1 MSLGMPWKETDAMK
15 ERVELVVEWE
25 RRWKKQQG
33 QVNVAELCRMH
44 GVSRECGHKWIRR
57 YVEAGFDVRA
67 VEERSRR
74 PHTSPNA
81 LEEKVHDLL
90 IEARKLHPRWGPRK
104 LRAWLVDLNP
114 GAIIP
119 SASAI
124 GEVLRRRG
132 MTRPRGRPRRH
143 TPPAT
148 QPFGACARPND
159 VWCVD
164 FKGWFR
170 TSDGSK
176 CYPLTITD
184 AFSRYLLRCEVL
196 ADPNGEE
203 VQRVFDSAFLEYGLP
218 DAIRSDNGPPFASTG
233 PGGLTRLSVWWL
245 RLGIRVE
252 RIAPGKPQ
260 QNGRHERMHL
270 TLKLETEPQS
280 SLAAQ
285 QRTFDHWRR
294 EYNHERP
301 HEALGQKP
309 PATVYHRSSR
319 SYPRKL
325 VHPEAQAWAQVC
337 KVDKAGFIRWRRTKV
352 FISSALSYELVELD
366 IDPETEICDVRYGP
380 VMLGKLDPT
389 RPNRGLIV
397 PRRQRKRGNKV
408 SAMSLV

>member
-1 MSLGMPWKETDAMK
+1 MPVGMPWKDTDAMK
-15 ERVELVVEWE
+15 ERVRLVLEWE
-25 RRWKKQQG
+25 RRWKQQHG

-57 YVEAGFDVRA
+57 YVEAGYDIRA

-74 PHTSPNA
+74 PLVSPTA
-81 LEEKVHDLL
+81 IGEEVQDVLVA
-90 IEARKLHPRWGPRK
+90 ARKLHPRWGPRK
-104 LRAWLVDLNP
+104 LRAWLVDANP
-114 GAIIP
+114 GVAVP

-132 MTRPRGRPRRH
+132 LTTPRRRARGRA
-143 TPPAT
+143 PPVT
-148 QPFGACARPND
+148 QPFAACDHPNA

-170 TSDGSK
+170 TGDGAK

-196 ADPNGEE
+196 ADPNGIET
-203 VQRVFDSAFLEYGLP
+203 QRVFDSVFSEFGVPEAM
-218 DAIRSDNGPPFASTG
+218 RSDNGPPFASTG

-252 RIAPGKPQ
+252 RIEPGKPQ

-270 TLKLETEPQS
+270 TLKLETEPQP

-285 QRTFDHWRR
+285 QREFDHWRR

-309 PATVYHRSSR
+309 PATVYGRSTR

-325 VHPEAQAWAQVC
+325 VHPTPEPWGEMYR
-337 KVDKAGFIRWRRTKV
+337 VDKGGFIRWRRTQV
-352 FISSALSYELVELD
+352 FISSALSHELVELD
-366 IDPETEICDVRYGP
+366 TNPETEICEVRYGP
-380 VMLGKLDPT
+380 IVLGKLDAT
-389 RPNRGLIV
+389 RLRRGLIL
-397 PRRQRKRGNKV
+397 PRRRRREKKV
-408 SAMSLV
+408 SAMSLG